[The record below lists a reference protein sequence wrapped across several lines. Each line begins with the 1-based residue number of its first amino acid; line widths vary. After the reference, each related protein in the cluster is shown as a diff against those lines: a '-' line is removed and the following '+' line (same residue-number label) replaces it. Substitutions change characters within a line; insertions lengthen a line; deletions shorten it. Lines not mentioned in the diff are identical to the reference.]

1 VDRRKRPSEQ
11 ALRLDGSDD
20 AVKGAHFA
28 TCHEALVEPC
38 TLAGSRAS
46 DVVFDPSF
54 GSGTTDEVAQRLG
67 RRFIG
72 WELNPE
78 YEQLQRDRLRQPGPM
93 LEHA

>member
-1 VDRRKRPSEQ
+1 
-11 ALRLDGSDD
+11 
-20 AVKGAHFA
+20 
-28 TCHEALVEPC
+28 
-38 TLAGSRAS
+38 
-46 DVVFDPSF
+46 VFDPSF

-78 YEQLQRDRLRQPGPM
+78 YEQLQRDRLRQPGLM